1 MTTPLPTV
9 GPKVWARIAS
19 LFVDFAVHHGSSRHQ
34 LLAAVHL
41 DESALADPDGRVP
54 LLAIYDILEVIERQT
69 GDSLF
74 GLELPL
80 GLQIDALDALGF
92 LFITSATFG
101 GGLERMVRYQRLWNE
116 GERLEIRVENSHAS
130 VVYEPYGPYRPAHV
144 LMAQITMCDFVVN
157 SARFV
162 PGLQFERVR
171 FRHGRPE
178 HSANYER
185 VLGVPVEFDCAEY
198 EARFSERMLQLPIPD
213 ANATLCAFFERY
225 ASERLNQ
232 LPSTTSV
239 ADLLRA
245 LIRRQLPEGDLKLS
259 ALAER
264 LHMSARTLQRRLGD
278 EGTSLQAVLD
288 EVRRQQALYFLKN
301 GTAIAELSWLLGYS
315 EPSALHRAFKRWTG
329 TSPEAWRARQRG
341 DGPSETNPSA

>member
-1 MTTPLPTV
+1 MTTPLPPA
-9 GPKVWARIAS
+9 GPTVWARIAS
-19 LFVDFAVHHGSSRHQ
+19 LFVDFAVRRGSSRDE
-34 LLAAVHL
+34 LLATARL
-41 DESALADPDGRVP
+41 DEAALANPDGRVP
-54 LLAIYDILEVIERQT
+54 LLAIYDILEAIERHT
-69 GDSLF
+69 GDSRF

-101 GGLERMVRYQRLWNE
+101 GALERTLRYQRLWNE
-116 GERLEIRVENSHAS
+116 GERLEMRVENSHAS

-144 LMAQITMCDFVVN
+144 LMAQVTMCDFVVN

-162 PGLQFERVR
+162 PGLQFERVH

-178 HSANYER
+178 HSADYER
-185 VLGVPVEFDCAEY
+185 VLGVPAEFDCPEY
-198 EARFSERMLQLPIPD
+198 EARFSERMLHLPIPD

-225 ASERLNQ
+225 ASERLSQ
-232 LPSTTSV
+232 LPSTTSL
-239 ADLLRA
+239 ADHLRA

-259 ALAER
+259 TLAAR

-278 EGTSLQAVLD
+278 EGTSLQSVLD

-329 TSPEAWRARQRG
+329 TSPEAWRARQRS
-341 DGPSETNPSA
+341 DGQSEAKPTA